1 MSDYPQLTEM
11 GIQHPEQIQTYMVN
25 SIARVDVLRVVYK
38 RKDGSLLPASRS
50 YEFPR
55 VQRTVKNAKGADEVV
70 LETAPAL
77 RAAVE
82 ELKGL
87 LEARTEKA
95 DVTATLLEEIKSL
108 EREIAWRIEHI
119 KKTLE
124 DA

>member
-11 GIQHPEQIQTYMVN
+11 GIQHPQQIQTYMVN

-38 RKDGSLLPASRS
+38 RKEGSLLPASRS

-55 VQRTVKNAKGADEVV
+55 VQKTIKNPKGGEDVV

-77 RAAVE
+77 RAAVT
-82 ELKGL
+82 ELKEL
-87 LEARTEKA
+87 MQACEEKP
-95 DVTATLLEEIKSL
+95 DVTATLLDEIKSL

-124 DA
+124 DS

>member
-25 SIARVDVLRVVYK
+25 SIARVDVLRVVYQ
-38 RKDGSLLPASRS
+38 RKEGSLLPASRS

-55 VQRTVKNAKGADEVV
+55 VQRTVKNAKGGDDVV
-70 LETAPAL
+70 LETAPPL
-77 RAAVE
+77 RAAIS
-82 ELKGL
+82 ELKAL
-87 LEARTEKA
+87 LETRKEKPIVA
-95 DVTATLLEEIKSL
+95 ATLLEEIKSL